1 MNADA
6 QSARSSVRKILLMER
21 ISIAG
26 RVGGRSDRRLSYA
39 VGYGRL
45 ELPAASVCG
54 STELERLVSIARAV
68 PRDARANLVEVA
80 RLMADC
86 DVDSQF
92 GLGLDL
98 IISGLEVRL
107 EGEIRT

>member
-1 MNADA
+1 M
-6 QSARSSVRKILLMER
+6 
-21 ISIAG
+21 
-26 RVGGRSDRRLSYA
+26 RSDRRLSYA

-45 ELPAASVCG
+45 ELGAASVSG

-68 PRDARANLVEVA
+68 PRAALANLVEVA

-86 DVDSQF
+86 DMDFQF
-92 GLGLDL
+92 DLGLDR

-107 EGEIRT
+107 EGEVRT